1 MMAWLLRWTKHLA
14 ERTSR
19 LRQLD
24 IGPRLTLCFMLIIL
38 AMLAGNAVLL
48 WQFQQAR
55 SQAERLAGVDR
66 ELIAVLQAH
75 TSLMSFYE
83 SLDALAHSEDTGL
96 LLQQVETLHN
106 ALLQGSEQSRNVLSR
121 LPPEVQLDPTLLP
134 SLLAIQGELPAQL
147 EAIAMLAKAGDWD
160 AVRLRLADQ
169 VRPLE
174 SRRSALVE
182 NIDREVAGQR
192 IQTVSNIR
200 QAQRRILLIVPITA
214 AITLLFAAFLGL
226 VITRSITQPLGRL
239 VEGFTALATGDFSHR
254 VTATGNDEIT
264 RLGNVFNDMILRL
277 EELYRDLRASE
288 TYLAEAQ
295 KISHTGSFGWDTCT
309 GEIYWSAETFRIFEF
324 EPNATL
330 TPESI
335 LERTHPDDRSTLQQ
349 VMERVSRQRTLLDV
363 EHRLLMPDGR
373 VKYLRVV
380 GRPASNESDRCEFVG
395 AVTDITHQKR
405 AEEAA
410 RRSESYLSEAQ
421 KLTRSGS
428 WAWNVCTQEVFWSQ
442 EMFRIF
448 GYDPEKTQLTMS
460 TFLERVHPG
469 DRPVLVQR
477 AKIESEQTEGRVS
490 EGDFRIVLPDG
501 TIKHLHSIAH
511 PIVNESGEVV
521 EVVGTTM
528 DVTERRKA
536 EEERERLRELE
547 ADLAHINR
555 VSMMGELAAALAHEI
570 KQPITAAS
578 TDARTCLRWL
588 RRDPPDIQEAG
599 ATASRI
605 IDDVKRAAAI
615 IDRLRS
621 LYRKE
626 APRERELVDVNE
638 VACEM
643 LVLLHCEAARG
654 SISMRT
660 ELAPELPKIRADR
673 VQLQQVFM
681 NLMLN
686 GIEAMNETGGELTIE
701 SDLSDDGQLLIS
713 ISDTGVG
720 LPTDKIDQIF
730 SAFFTTKPE
739 GTGMGLSI
747 SRTIIESHG
756 GRLWASA
763 NNGRGA
769 TFHFTLPI
777 EMKASLQHG

>member
-1 MMAWLLRWTKHLA
+1 MVWLLRWTKRLA

-19 LRQLD
+19 LRRVS
-24 IGPRLTLCFMLIIL
+24 IGTRLTVCFMLIIV

-48 WQFQQAR
+48 WQFQHAR
-55 SQAERLAGVDR
+55 SQAERLAGVDQ

-75 TSLMSFYE
+75 TNLMSFYDRLDVLADSQDT
-83 SLDALAHSEDTGL
+83 SLLLKEAETVREDLLQHSERSRRALTGL
-96 LLQQVETLHN
+96 
-106 ALLQGSEQSRNVLSR
+106 S
-121 LPPEVQLDPTLLP
+121 PEVQLDPTLLP
-134 SLLAIQGELPAQL
+134 SLTAIQGELPAQL

-174 SRRSALVE
+174 SRSSALVE

-192 IQTVSNIR
+192 LQAVSNIR
-200 QAQRRILLIVPITA
+200 EVQRRILLIVPITA
-214 AITLLFAAFLGL
+214 AATLLFAAFFGWA
-226 VITRSITQPLGRL
+226 ITRSITHPLGRL
-239 VEGFTALATGDFSHR
+239 IEGSTALARGEFSHR
-254 VTATGNDEIT
+254 VPAAGNDEIT
-264 RLGNVFNDMILRL
+264 RLGSVFNDMIVKL
-277 EELYRDLRASE
+277 EHLYSDLQASE

-295 KISHTGSFGWDTCT
+295 KLSHTGSFGWDTCT
-309 GEIYWSAETFRIFEF
+309 GEIYWSAETFRTFEF
-324 EPNATL
+324 EPTATV
-330 TPESI
+330 TRESI
-335 LERTHPDDRSTLQQ
+335 LERTHPDDRSTLQE
-349 VMERVSRQRTLLDV
+349 VMEQVSRQRTLLDV

-380 GRPASNESDRCEFVG
+380 GRPSTDGGESCHFVG
-395 AVTDITHQKR
+395 AITDITDQKS

-410 RRSESYLSEAQ
+410 RRSESYLAEAQ

-428 WAWNVCTQEVFWSQ
+428 WAWNVRTQELFWSQ
-442 EMFRIF
+442 EMFCIF
-448 GYDPEKTQLTMS
+448 GYEPEKTKLTMS
-460 TFLERVHPG
+460 IFLERVHAD
-469 DRPVLVQR
+469 DRPVLER
-477 AKIESEQTEGRVS
+477 RGKMELTQTEGGVS

-501 TIKHLHSIAH
+501 TVKHLHSIAH
-511 PIVNESGEVV
+511 PIVNESGEVI

-536 EEERERLRELE
+536 EEERERLRQLE

-555 VSMMGELAAALAHEI
+555 VSMMGELAASLAHEI
-570 KQPITAAS
+570 KQPMTAAI
-578 TDARTCLRWL
+578 TNAGTCLRWL
-588 RRDPPDIQEAG
+588 ARQPPVIEEARG
-599 ATASRI
+599 TASRI
-605 IDDVKRAAAI
+605 VEDVTRAAAI

-626 APRERELVDVNE
+626 APRERELLDVNE
-638 VACEM
+638 IAREM
-643 LVLLHCEAARG
+643 LVLFRSEAARV

-660 ELAPELPKIRADR
+660 ELGPELPKVRADR

-686 GIEAMNETGGELTIE
+686 GIEAMNDTGGELTIE
-701 SDLSDDGQLLIS
+701 SELSEGGQLVIS
-713 ISDTGVG
+713 IGDTGVG

-730 SAFFTTKPE
+730 SAFFTTKPQ

-763 NNGRGA
+763 NDGRGA

-777 EMKASLQHG
+777 AAEMPSNGD